1 MAHYNFSQDLEDGE
15 AGEHEVVTLF
25 AQEYDGTPIASND
38 TNRYDRIINFPNGSV
53 FGHGPVSF
61 EIKTD
66 VLITPTKDTGNLFIE
81 VQSRGKKSGIQ
92 VCTAD
97 WFVYYLKHL
106 NEIWSIRPTD
116 LLALIRTGRFRD
128 VYGGDEG
135 SGTRGVLIPRASE
148 RSHFLVIP
156 MRTL

>member
-15 AGEHEVVTLF
+15 AGEREVVEFF
-25 AQEYDGTPIASND
+25 ARKYGGKPIAFND
-38 TNRYDRIINFPNGSV
+38 TNRYDRILDFPIDTPFSL
-53 FGHGPVSF
+53 GPMSF

-97 WFVYYLKHL
+97 WFAYYLKHL
-106 NEIWSIRPTD
+106 KQLWAIRPHD
-116 LLALIRTGRFRD
+116 LLTLIRTGRFRD

-135 SGTRGVLIPRASE
+135 SGTRGVLIPRATE
-148 RSHFLVIP
+148 REHFIIEATP
-156 MRTL
+156 